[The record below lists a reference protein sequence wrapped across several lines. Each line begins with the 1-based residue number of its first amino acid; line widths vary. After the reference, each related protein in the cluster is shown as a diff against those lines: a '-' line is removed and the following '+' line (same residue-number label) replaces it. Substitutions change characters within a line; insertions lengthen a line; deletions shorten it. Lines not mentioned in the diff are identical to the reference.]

1 MMTTTTTTNT
11 RLWII
16 RDVRCDVILIFNFI
30 HMYCISVSLTLYSLF
45 PSTSISCLRSRE
57 LISILSCRNSFPI
70 KDNWTNGIFKI
81 DSRWYLWLVKCCWQ
95 CVLLN
100 YIIHLS
106 LAVWKPLKTNGLS
119 RVNAPT
125 APNCKKGPVACQ
137 EDDTHVKNTC
147 ERRQV
152 SVKKQ
157 TIKKPS
163 VSIRHTFK
171 FWESDPD
178 CTRSERGTVGHSRCH
193 LRLIPVTPK
202 AMKITP
208 RNKKICVERKSKYM
222 TFINLNNLNR
232 WCIFW
237 KKLHSWM
244 FTIPCEAN
252 VSRVVLVRQ
261 LGTVQRA
268 VMNDFF
274 IKITS

>member
-1 MMTTTTTTNT
+1 M
-11 RLWII
+11 
-16 RDVRCDVILIFNFI
+16 IFMAGEMLLTMCALKLHHTFI
-30 HMYCISVSLTLYSLF
+30 FGCVEALEDEWAQQGQRPDSTKLQERTCGLPRGRHARQKHMRTQ
-45 PSTSISCLRSRE
+45 TS
-57 LISILSCRNSFPI
+57 
-70 KDNWTNGIFKI
+70 
-81 DSRWYLWLVKCCWQ
+81 KC
-95 CVLLN
+95 
-100 YIIHLS
+100 
-106 LAVWKPLKTNGLS
+106 KKTN
-119 RVNAPT
+119 N
-125 APNCKKGPVACQ
+125 
-137 EDDTHVKNTC
+137 
-147 ERRQV
+147 
-152 SVKKQ
+152 
-157 TIKKPS
+157 KKPS

-222 TFINLNNLNR
+222 TFINLNNLSR

-244 FTIPCEAN
+244 LTIPCEAN

-274 IKITS
+274 Y